1 MDGRKPID
9 RLLRYERVLQTK
21 IDWTPL
27 DFAGKQLVELR
38 CGPLLGWGPIAVYL
52 GAPSYVCVEPRFQA
66 EVLDCGDIWVRFF
79 LPLHQQL
86 EALFDRHIAFD
97 DFIERVGSR
106 IHVHTARYTAC
117 LRRSIPARIHSS
129 T

>member
-1 MDGRKPID
+1 
-9 RLLRYERVLQTK
+9 
-21 IDWTPL
+21 
-27 DFAGKQLVELR
+27 
-38 CGPLLGWGPIAVYL
+38 
-52 GAPSYVCVEPRFQA
+52 
-66 EVLDCGDIWVRFF
+66 
-79 LPLHQQL
+79 L